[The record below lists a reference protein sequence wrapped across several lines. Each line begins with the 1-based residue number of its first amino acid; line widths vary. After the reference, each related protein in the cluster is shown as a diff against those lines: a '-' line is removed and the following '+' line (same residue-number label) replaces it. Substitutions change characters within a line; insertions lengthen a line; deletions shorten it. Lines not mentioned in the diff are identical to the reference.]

1 MPTIDRMIGARLPA
15 FVLIACAALTLGS
28 VGAWAQDWPNR
39 PVKVIVPYG
48 PGGIT
53 DVIARLFGDRLTKA
67 YGQPFVIE
75 NRGGAGGA
83 IGTEYVVRSPND
95 GYTIYFA
102 GGAPMTILPQMQKLS
117 FDPTRDLTPV
127 GMVTVNGMAF
137 TVHPDLPVRSLR
149 EFTEYVRARP
159 GQINYSVGGIGTLSH
174 LAPTLLSAREGLSM
188 VAVPYQSMPP
198 TIAALL
204 AGTVQMFFGN
214 ISDVIEPVR
223 IGKARL
229 LAMSTAERSPQFPD
243 IPTVAETVPGFT
255 MTGWHAYFA
264 PAGTPRPIIEH
275 LSKTLAVVS
284 RDPAIVKTLG
294 SLGIDAVDATGDE
307 LAQTIQADIPLFRA
321 ALDAAGLLRTQT
333 AR

>member
-1 MPTIDRMIGARLPA
+1 
-15 FVLIACAALTLGS
+15 
-28 VGAWAQDWPNR
+28 
-39 PVKVIVPYG
+39 
-48 PGGIT
+48 
-53 DVIARLFGDRLTKA
+53 
-67 YGQPFVIE
+67 
-75 NRGGAGGA
+75 
-83 IGTEYVVRSPND
+83 
-95 GYTIYFA
+95 
-102 GGAPMTILPQMQKLS
+102 
-117 FDPTRDLTPV
+117 
-127 GMVTVNGMAF
+127 
-137 TVHPDLPVRSLR
+137 
-149 EFTEYVRARP
+149 
-159 GQINYSVGGIGTLSH
+159 
-174 LAPTLLSAREGLSM
+174 
-188 VAVPYQSMPP
+188 VPYQSMPP

-243 IPTVAETVPGFT
+243 VPTVAETFPGFT

-275 LSKTLAVVS
+275 LSKTLAAVS

-294 SLGIDAVDATGDE
+294 SVGIDAVNATGDE
-307 LAQTIQADIPLFRA
+307 LAQTIQTDIPLFRA